1 MITLEN
7 KEIKK
12 LESVQSALLRTLL
25 YFEVF
30 RYPLNLEEIW
40 GNCQQQHTTLAETES
55 ALDNL
60 VEHGFI
66 KKEEGFYFVNENNSV
81 VEKRRTENELAAIA
95 LTKAFR
101 YSRLISR
108 FPFVRGVYLSGS
120 LSKGV
125 MTKDGDIDY
134 FIITTPS
141 RLWLC
146 RTLLV
151 VFKKTILLNSRKYF
165 CVNYFVDTDN
175 IEIPDRNLFTATEL
189 AFIQPTYNY
198 QLYLQCM
205 EANSWIKNYYPNKD
219 IKENVDVLPDK
230 ELLLKQKIENLL
242 NGKFGEKL
250 DQWCFR
256 LTLNF
261 WRKKF
266 KDFDHDQFD
275 IRLRSR
281 KNVSKHHPQGFQARV
296 LDAHLQKIKD
306 FESKHNLI
314 LE

>member
-1 MITLEN
+1 MTTLEN
-7 KEIKK
+7 KEVKK
-12 LESVQSALLRTLL
+12 LESLQSALLRTLL

-40 GNCQQQHTTLAETES
+40 GNCQQHTTLAETKA
-55 ALDNL
+55 ALNSL
-60 VEHGFI
+60 VINGLI
-66 KKEEGFYFVNENNSV
+66 KKEKGFYIVNEDNAV
-81 VEKRRTENELAAIA
+81 VEKRRVENELATKA
-95 LTKAFR
+95 LIKAFR
-101 YSRLISR
+101 YSKLISG

-125 MTKDGDIDY
+125 MTKDSDIDY
-134 FIITTPS
+134 FIITAPD

-151 VFKKTILLNSRKYF
+151 VFKKTILFNSRKYF

-175 IEIPDRNLFTATEL
+175 IEIPDKNLFTATEL
-189 AFIQPTYNY
+189 VFIQPTYNY
-198 QLYLQCM
+198 QLYLRCM
-205 EANSWIKNYYPNKD
+205 EANTWIRNYYPNKD
-219 IKENVDVLPDK
+219 IKGNTGVLPDK

-242 NGKFGEKL
+242 NGKLGEKL
-250 DQWCFR
+250 DHWCFR

-266 KDFDHDQFD
+266 KDFDADQFD

-281 KNVSKHHPQGFQARV
+281 KNVSKHHPQGFQACV

-306 FESKHNLI
+306 FESRHNLI
-314 LE
+314 LG